1 GPARSAGADR
11 GVGWSLGLWD
21 GIAGRRGDRAAATH
35 CTPETCMIDADFLT
49 EVGFEVVAPHHRFP
63 RLRLELD
70 SDHGWKEDVERALDQ
85 LLAAASM
92 EPPTRVGAH

>member
-1 GPARSAGADR
+1 MERIGAPDRRRS
-11 GVGWSLGLWD
+11 GVDCS
-21 GIAGRRGDRAAATH
+21 
-35 CTPETCMIDADFLT
+35 PQNCMIESDFLE

-70 SDHGWKEDVERALDQ
+70 SDHGWKEDVEHALDQ

-92 EPPTRVGAH
+92 TVPTRVLTF